1 MHSKKIEAV
10 IWDLDNTLYQFTD
23 DLKYHCNVAAAKAVI
38 DAGLPLV
45 FEEALQIAVKSEID
59 YNYSLHEFI
68 LNHGLSYK
76 ELHHPFHDNIDETL
90 GKRISGLLN
99 CFENLHLPHIVL
111 TNSSQ
116 GWARRVLKH
125 LDLDVFFA
133 HDTILCMEDFAFVPK
148 ARGNEGVSLA
158 LEKLKTAPENT
169 LIVDDL
175 SRNLLQAKQAGLQ
188 TAITHFDGDQKDGHV
203 DYYFK
208 STLDV
213 FKILT

>member
-38 DAGLPLV
+38 DVGLPLV

-99 CFENLHLPHIVL
+99 CFEQYDLPHVVL
-111 TNSSQ
+111 TNASQ
-116 GWARRVLKH
+116 GWARRVLKYF
-125 LDLDVFFA
+125 DLNKFFNNDA
-133 HDTILCMEDFAFVPK
+133 ILCMENFGYIPK
-148 ARGNEGVSLA
+148 ARGNDGVLMALA
-158 LEKLKTAPENT
+158 KLKTAPENT

-175 SRNLLQAKQAGLQ
+175 SRNLLTAKQAGLQ
-188 TAITHFDGDQKDGHV
+188 TAITHFDNIHKGDHI
-203 DYYFK
+203 DYYFQ
-208 STLDV
+208 STNDV
-213 FKILT
+213 FKILC